1 MMCTVMELIF
11 IAKSIIGQLS
21 LSYYSSIY
29 LLVFVTVRMIFQF
42 KILCIL
48 KNKLDKSLN
57 SFAFVS
63 FRTWPQ
69 PQRRCHHKPSNV
81 QYKNKCDQTR
91 KFLKYNTINKRKNSY
106 IRHKL
111 NLFENIKILE
121 LNRYL

>member
-1 MMCTVMELIF
+1 MNAKIATLNDAYLYTVMELIF

-81 QYKNKCDQTR
+81 QYKNK
-91 KFLKYNTINKRKNSY
+91 
-106 IRHKL
+106 
-111 NLFENIKILE
+111 
-121 LNRYL
+121 